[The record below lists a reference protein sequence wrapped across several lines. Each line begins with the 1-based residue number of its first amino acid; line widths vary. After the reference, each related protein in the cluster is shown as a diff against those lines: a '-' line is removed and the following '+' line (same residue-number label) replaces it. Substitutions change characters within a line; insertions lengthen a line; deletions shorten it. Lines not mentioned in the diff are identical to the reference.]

1 MNFSDI
7 LKDYPPYRGIRENL
21 DKTPISVAGIVESA
35 QGHLIYSLCNDTG
48 KSALVVTYSDN
59 EARALKDELAFYMM
73 HLRSKSAEDERGSMP
88 RESSC
93 YDEVLHF
100 PERDYIFYNI
110 DSTDRS
116 RLNERMSVLSKL
128 KDTKVQIVTASLD
141 SLMQYTADKA
151 VFDEYTIDFQVGER
165 YDIAEITAKLMLM
178 GYVRE
183 DMVEGAGQFCVRGE
197 ILDIFSPNY
206 DTPVRIDFFDDE
218 VETIKMFDPLSQRS
232 SGTLKQA
239 KICAVT
245 EVILT
250 PEKKTEIVERLT
262 KAIEKAKKSKAD
274 KSEFIN
280 NITADIENF
289 NERYYFPSI
298 DKYAGEI
305 CGKIPSLLDWFSGDD
320 FVFVIDPK
328 RLCERGAVFDKE
340 KAELVTELCERG
352 MITSAKE
359 QLFLPYYEM
368 LDKMNK
374 RMVICLDPLTH
385 TRNDFQYRH
394 LEMFTTKTTVSFHG
408 KIEYLYDDLKA
419 YAEKRAAVVILS
431 STRGRGE
438 NLAGTLKEKGFR
450 TQLAVSDTKSRG
462 DIKFYPGEITIIHG
476 NQSKGFEYPELN
488 FVLISDS
495 EIFDSRRRKRS
506 RRVQNANK
514 LKSYNDISIGDYV
527 VHEAHGI
534 GQYMGLHKMTVKGV
548 TKDYLKIQYRGTDVL
563 YVPVDQLDVLY
574 KYIGDTDRQLKLN
587 KLGGKEW
594 SNTKQRVKASTAE
607 LAGQLVKLY
616 AARERIKGF
625 AYSSDSPWQREFE
638 DTFQYQETF
647 DQLRAIEEVK
657 EDMEKPRP
665 MDRLLC
671 GDVGFGKTEIAL
683 RAAFKAV
690 GDSKQVAYFCPTT
703 ILALQ
708 HYETFLKRM
717 ENFPIKVE
725 MLSRFRTPTATKRI
739 IKQLKTGEIDI
750 VIGTHKL
757 LSKDVGFKDLGLL
770 IVDEEQRFGVAHK
783 ERLKELKNS
792 VDVLTMTATPIPRTL
807 HMAMTSVR
815 DMSVLTE
822 PPENRYPVQTFVLEE
837 NEMVILDAIRNE
849 ISRGGQVFY
858 LFNSVAEI
866 YKKARYIQSKFPD
879 VRIAVGHGKMRE
891 EELEDIMCDM
901 VEGRIDILV
910 CTTIIETGLDI
921 PNANTIIIENAD
933 RMGLAQLYQLRG
945 RVGRS
950 NRAAYAYLIYKRD
963 KVLSEV
969 ASKRLRAIREFTEF
983 GSGFKI
989 AMRDLEIRGAGNLL
1003 GPEQHG
1009 HMDTVGYDMYC
1020 KLLRESINEAQ
1031 DVKSPED
1038 ISVAIDIEADA
1049 YLPERY
1055 IPNQNQRIDMYK
1067 RIAAIASEDDK
1078 YEIEEELEDR
1088 YGKPPKPVRS
1098 IIEVAMLKCIARDV
1112 GIYEINQHDSLIQFK
1127 FCENALDATL
1137 IWDIDGM
1144 FPKRIRVGSAAQPV
1158 LNFKIMPGD
1167 GDIIKLINKILNA
1180 IDGLKNTKK

>member
-1 MNFSDI
+1 MKFSDI
-7 LKDYPPYRGIRENL
+7 LKDYPPYKRVLDGISQ
-21 DKTPISVAGIVESA
+21 TPASIAGITESA
-35 QGHLIYSLCNDTG
+35 QAHLIYSLCADTG
-48 KSALVVTYSDN
+48 KSALAVTYSDN
-59 EARALKDELAFYMM
+59 DARALKNELAFYF
-73 HLRSKSAEDERGSMP
+73 DN
-88 RESSC
+88 
-93 YDEVLHF
+93 VFHF

-116 RLNERMSVLSKL
+116 RLNERISVLSKL
-128 KDTKVQIVTASLD
+128 GDTKSVNGDTKINIVTASLD

-151 VFDEYTIDFQVGER
+151 VFSEYTIEFKSGGR
-165 YDIAEITAKLMLM
+165 YDIAKITAKLAVM

-183 DMVEGAGQFCVRGE
+183 DMVEGAGQFSVRGE

-206 DTPVRIDFFDDE
+206 DAPLRIDFFDDE
-218 VETIKMFDPLSQRS
+218 VETIKSFDPLTQRS
-232 SGTLKQA
+232 MGTLKSA
-239 KICAVT
+239 NICPVT

-250 PEKKTEIVERLT
+250 PEKKAAIISRLT
-262 KAIEKAKKSKAD
+262 AALCKAEKSGAD
-274 KSEFIN
+274 KSELIKTL
-280 NITADIENF
+280 TADIESF

-305 CGKIPSLLDWFSGDD
+305 NGKIPSLLDWFDNGDLI
-320 FVFVIDPK
+320 FIIDPK
-328 RLCERGAVFDKE
+328 RLCERGRAFDNE
-340 KAELVTELCERG
+340 KAALVTELMERG
-352 MITSAKE
+352 MICGADE
-359 QLFLPYYEM
+359 RHFMPYYDA
-368 LDKMNK
+368 LDKINA
-374 RMVICLDPLTH
+374 RHVICLDPLTH
-385 TRNDFQYRH
+385 TKNDFQYRTI
-394 LEMFTTKTTVSFHG
+394 ETFTTKTTVSFHG
-408 KIEYLYDDLKA
+408 KIEYLYDDLKR
-419 YAEKRAAVVILS
+419 YAEKRAAVVILA

-438 NLAGTLKEKGFR
+438 NIAGTLKDKGFNAR
-450 TQLAVSDTKSRG
+450 FSSEGAGDT
-462 DIKFYPGEITIIHG
+462 KFYPGEITVIHG
-476 NQSKGFEYPELN
+476 SQSKGFEYPELN
-488 FVLISDS
+488 FVLISDN
-495 EIFDSRRRKRS
+495 EIFDSRRRKKTGR
-506 RRVQNANK
+506 NADR
-514 LKSYNDISIGDYV
+514 LKSYNDISPGDYV

-534 GQYMGLHKMTVKGV
+534 GRYMGLHKMTVKGV

-574 KYIGDTDRQLKLN
+574 KYSGSTDRQLKLN

-594 SNTKQRVKASTAE
+594 NNTKQRVKASTAE
-607 LAGQLVKLY
+607 LAAQLVKLY
-616 AARERIKGF
+616 AAREHIKGF
-625 AYSSDSPWQREFE
+625 AYSADGPWQREFE
-638 DTFQYQETF
+638 DEFEYRETS
-647 DQLRAIEEVK
+647 DQLRAIDEVK
-657 EDMEKPRP
+657 ADMEKPRP

-671 GDVGFGKTEIAL
+671 GDVGFGKTEVAL

-703 ILALQ
+703 VLALQ

-717 ENFPIKVE
+717 ANFPIKVE
-725 MLSRFRTPTATKRI
+725 MLSRFRTAAEIKRI
-739 IKQLKTGEIDI
+739 LKQLKTGEIDI
-750 VIGTHKL
+750 IIGTHRL
-757 LSKDVGFKDLGLL
+757 LSGDVAFKDLGLL
-770 IVDEEQRFGVAHK
+770 IIDEEQRFGVAHK

-837 NEMVILDAIRNE
+837 NESVILDAIRNE
-849 ISRGGQVFY
+849 LSRGGQVFY

-866 YKKARYIQSKFPD
+866 YHKARYIQSQFPSAR
-879 VRIAVGHGKMRE
+879 VAAGHGKMRE
-891 EELEDIMCDM
+891 DELEDIMCDM
-901 VEGRIDILV
+901 SEGRIDVLV

-950 NRAAYAYLIYKRD
+950 NRAAYAYLMYKRD
-963 KVLSEV
+963 KVLTEI

-1020 KLLRESINEAQ
+1020 KLLRESINEARDITAPG
-1031 DVKSPED
+1031 DVN
-1038 ISVAIDIEADA
+1038 VTIDIEADA
-1049 YLPERY
+1049 YLPDSY

-1088 YGKPPKPVRS
+1088 YGKLPKSVIN
-1098 IIEVAMLKCIARDV
+1098 IISVAMMKCVARGA
-1112 GIYEINQHDSLIQFK
+1112 GICEITQHDALLQLK
-1127 FCENALDATL
+1127 FGENELDATL

-1144 FPKRIRVGSAAQPV
+1144 FPKRIRVASAAQPTI
-1158 LNFKIMPGD
+1158 NFRIMPED
-1167 GDIIKLINKILNA
+1167 GDIITLINKILNA
-1180 IDGLKNTKK
+1180 IDGLKNPEK